1 MTDFDDIDDNDDRT
15 DDVRVIGK
23 IQEFTQLQETYKRA
37 LKGVIEMTQ
46 INVLVQFLEHSHG
59 VVPITE

>member
-23 IQEFTQLQETYKRA
+23 IQEFTQL
-37 LKGVIEMTQ
+37 
-46 INVLVQFLEHSHG
+46 
-59 VVPITE
+59 